1 MKQNKYDEVKFF
13 DKYSQMDR
21 SMEGLESAGEWH
33 ILKIM
38 LPSFEGRRVLDIGC
52 GFGWHCHY
60 EAKKGAKTAFGID
73 ISKKMLECAQE

>member
-1 MKQNKYDEVKFF
+1 
-13 DKYSQMDR
+13 
-21 SMEGLESAGEWH
+21 
-33 ILKIM
+33 M